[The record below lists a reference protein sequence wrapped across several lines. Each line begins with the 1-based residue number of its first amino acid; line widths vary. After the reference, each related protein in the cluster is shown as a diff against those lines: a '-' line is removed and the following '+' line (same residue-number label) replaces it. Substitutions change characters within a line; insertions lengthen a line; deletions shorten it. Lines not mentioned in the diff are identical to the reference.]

1 MRELRVSKG
10 SVENGLELEVT
21 IKGNGNDL
29 KKQAINFLISDMDLK
44 HDFNEDRS
52 LFDKFVED
60 LLLQAADVVGY
71 EHYYWNEIPREEA
84 TYNEYDELIVSD
96 KVKIELL
103 EDIISDMKKRLSR

>member
-10 SVENGLELEVT
+10 SIENGLELEVT

-44 HDFNEDRS
+44 HDFKEEHNS
-52 LFDKFVED
+52 FNKFVED

-71 EHYYWNEIPREEA
+71 EYYYWNEVPKDEV
-84 TYNEYDELIVSD
+84 TYNEYDELVVSD

-103 EDIISDMKKRLSR
+103 EKIISDMKKR